1 MSAVTSMPP
10 VAPQER
16 GRTAEQATRL
26 AVLWVPDWPVVAA
39 VSEGLAE
46 AHLPVALHDGRGLV
60 AVSAQARAEGVRRGM
75 RRRTAQG
82 VCPELVL
89 VAADEGRD
97 VRAFEPVMQA
107 LEEVAPDVL
116 LLRPGVAVLP
126 ARGPVRYLGSE
137 AALAES
143 LVGAAAEVGAEAQVG
158 LADGVLA
165 AMLAA
170 REQVHVPPGRSAE
183 FLARRDVRDL
193 VHVTTTRDSRARLVE
208 LVDLFRRLGLATL
221 GDVARLRPAHV
232 GPRFG
237 ALGLQAH
244 RLAQGLDAQPPQV
257 RRAEPDITV
266 QADLDPPAHRVDAAA
281 FAARRLAEELQTS
294 MLRRGVVC
302 ARLRVHARTED
313 GGSLER
319 SWRLDGGALTAA
331 ELTDRVRWQ
340 LEGWLSGRN
349 GQRPSA
355 PLTFLELAAE
365 EVSPAAAVSD
375 GLWGRHGRGQA
386 QAGRAALRVQGLIG
400 ADAVLAPVL
409 QGGRSPRD
417 RVRLVAW
424 GDEPVALR
432 DPRAPWPGQ
441 IPSPLPATV
450 PATPVPARVLDD
462 DGTPVVVAD
471 RGVLHGMPARVEVH
485 RRRYEVTGWAGP
497 WPVHE
502 RWWAGGRP
510 RTYVQVVCGEI
521 ALLLAGEGDS
531 WWVEGVYD

>member
-1 MSAVTSMPP
+1 ERGRPPHRHLPAAHGRGRAAHLRHLAGGAGGAGGRRAVVVRGRGGARRAHRPRDDRHLLRARARDPAQRTGQDGGGRRCGAGPGRAAGARCARRGRRARGERGPRGRLGEGGLMSAVTSMPP

-39 VSEGLAE
+39 VTEGLAE

-137 AALAES
+137 AALAEL

-237 ALGLQAH
+237 GLGLQAH
-244 RLAQGLDAQPPQV
+244 RLA
-257 RRAEPDITV
+257 
-266 QADLDPPAHRVDAAA
+266 
-281 FAARRLAEELQTS
+281 EELQAS

-340 LEGWLSGRN
+340 LEG
-349 GQRPSA
+349 
-355 PLTFLELAAE
+355 
-365 EVSPAAAVSD
+365 
-375 GLWGRHGRGQA
+375 
-386 QAGRAALRVQGLIG
+386 
-400 ADAVLAPVL
+400 
-409 QGGRSPRD
+409 
-417 RVRLVAW
+417 
-424 GDEPVALR
+424 
-432 DPRAPWPGQ
+432 
-441 IPSPLPATV
+441 
-450 PATPVPARVLDD
+450 
-462 DGTPVVVAD
+462 
-471 RGVLHGMPARVEVH
+471 
-485 RRRYEVTGWAGP
+485 
-497 WPVHE
+497 
-502 RWWAGGRP
+502 
-510 RTYVQVVCGEI
+510 
-521 ALLLAGEGDS
+521 
-531 WWVEGVYD
+531 